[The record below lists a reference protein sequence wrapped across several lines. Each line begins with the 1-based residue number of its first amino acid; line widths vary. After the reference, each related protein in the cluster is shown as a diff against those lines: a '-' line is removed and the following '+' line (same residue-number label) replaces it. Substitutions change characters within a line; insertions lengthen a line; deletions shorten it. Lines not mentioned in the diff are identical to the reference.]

1 MDETGSAVDETGVED
16 EIGIE
21 HLIDIVDETGT
32 EDGSGG

>member
-1 MDETGSAVDETGVED
+1 MEYETGSENETGVED
-16 EIGIE
+16 KSSIE